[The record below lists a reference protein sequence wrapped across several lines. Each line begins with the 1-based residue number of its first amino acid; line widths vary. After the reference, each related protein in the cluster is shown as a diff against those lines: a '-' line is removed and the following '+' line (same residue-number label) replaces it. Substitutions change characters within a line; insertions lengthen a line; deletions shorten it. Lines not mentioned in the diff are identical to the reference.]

1 MEKENKSRTRKLE
14 RQENL
19 ERDRRRL
26 EEGLRRAEVARQIYE
41 QRWKDISLRRE
52 DVTNQSELTFA
63 DIPWPVLP
71 GSAKQGVVLDDL
83 LPEAIERFIV
93 PPTTPEEDPQK
104 FRKDRLRETMLRFHP
119 DKFEAR
125 VLHFVRESD
134 REVVNEGVGKV
145 VRAITQLLQAQ
156 ASS

>member
-41 QRWKDISLRRE
+41 QRWKDISSRRDE
-52 DVTNQSELTFA
+52 TNQLELSFT
-63 DIPWPVLP
+63 DVPWPVLP

-93 PPTTPEEDPQK
+93 PPTTPGEDSQK